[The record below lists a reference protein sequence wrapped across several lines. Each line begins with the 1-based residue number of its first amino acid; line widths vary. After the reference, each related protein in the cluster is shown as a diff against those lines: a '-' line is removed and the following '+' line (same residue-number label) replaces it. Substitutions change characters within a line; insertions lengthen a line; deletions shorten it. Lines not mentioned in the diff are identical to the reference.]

1 MTNRLEARL
10 GFVDATALVA
20 GSMIGSGIFIVSA
33 DIARRLPAPGW
44 LLLVWTI
51 AGALTVAGA
60 FSYAH
65 LAAAMPRAGGQY
77 VYLADLY
84 GPLWGFLYGW
94 TLVLVIQTGTIAAVA
109 VAFATFAG
117 TLWEALT
124 PARVVSLGPLAV
136 SPVQACAVAVVLT
149 LTALNARGLEE
160 GRLVQTVLTVVKV
173 GALAAVVV
181 LGLALGNPGVRA
193 ANLTAAFATG
203 RPTGAAL
210 PQLGAAM
217 VGALFAADAWANV
230 TFAAAEVRDA
240 PRTVPRALLAGTM
253 LVCLLYLA
261 TNVAYLN
268 VLPLRGSPEGSD
280 VFARGI
286 QHATADR
293 VGTAVM
299 EAIAGGRLGAILMA
313 VAVMIS
319 TFGCAN
325 GLVLAGARVA
335 WAMARDGLFFAPA
348 ARLNA
353 RHVPG
358 TALWLQ
364 GAWACVL
371 ALSGRYGDLL
381 DYVIIAELVFY
392 VFTVGGLF
400 LLARRT
406 GNRPRGVGYPW
417 LQAAYLVVVG
427 VLIIDLLVTKPA
439 YTWGSLAV
447 IATGLPFYAWW
458 HPRAARG
465 AAAREHRMDPRYR

>member
-1 MTNRLEARL
+1 VRNHLEARL
-10 GFVDATALVA
+10 GLVDATALVA

-44 LLLVWTI
+44 LLLVWAL

-60 FSYAH
+60 TSYGH

-77 VYLADLY
+77 VYLAELY

-109 VAFATFAG
+109 VAFATFTG
-117 TLWEALT
+117 TFWPALAPSVRLVT
-124 PARVVSLGPLAV
+124 LGPLAV
-136 SPVQACAVAVVLT
+136 SPVQACAVLVVLA

-160 GRLVQTVLTVVKV
+160 GRLVQTVFTIAKV

-181 LGLALGNPGVRA
+181 LGLAFGSPAARAPNLATSPFASEHGLGH
-193 ANLTAAFATG
+193 T
-203 RPTGAAL
+203 L

-240 PRTVPRALLAGTM
+240 PRTVPRALLLGTV
-253 LVCLLYLA
+253 LVCALYLA

-268 VLPLRGSPEGSD
+268 VLPLRGSPEGPD

-293 VGTAVM
+293 VGTAVR
-299 EAIAGGRLGAILMA
+299 ERLAGGPGGATLMA

-319 TFGCAN
+319 TFGCVN

-335 WAMARDGLFFAPA
+335 WAMARDGLFFTPA

-358 TALWLQ
+358 RALWLQ
-364 GAWACVL
+364 GAWASVL

-392 VFTVGGLF
+392 LFTVGGLF
-400 LLARRT
+400 VLARRI
-406 GNRPRGVGYPW
+406 GERPRGVGYPW
-417 LQAAYLVVVG
+417 LQGAYLSLVG
-427 VLIIDLLVTKPA
+427 VLVVDLLVTKPA
-439 YTWGSLAV
+439 YTWGSLGV
-447 IATGLPFYAWW
+447 IASGAPFYLWW
-458 HPRAARG
+458 RPRGARG
-465 AAAREHRMDPRYR
+465 ASAT